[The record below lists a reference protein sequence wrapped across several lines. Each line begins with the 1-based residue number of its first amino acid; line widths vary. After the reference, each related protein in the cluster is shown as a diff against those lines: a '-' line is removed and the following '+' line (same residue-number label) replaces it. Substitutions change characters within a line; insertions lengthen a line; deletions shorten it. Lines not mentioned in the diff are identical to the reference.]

1 MLSRHR
7 DMFKLAVF
15 ECKSWFYPLQYKTT
29 NDFLSTHH
37 STPLFI
43 NFNKTCMFFIWLE
56 PCRLC
61 HIWELSKLQLILDP
75 SCYHRMCLPVASS
88 VINIGALCVM
98 HADAQ
103 VFEAWVLAK
112 KLWHVFHTA
121 ILKEQAL
128 SLLSPNTHQVQLS
141 FRKIGMA
148 CGNVLQVGIA
158 EFQHYFIF
166 LS

>member
-1 MLSRHR
+1 MLAVSH
-7 DMFKLAVF
+7 FWTPLFSKAHAVFLLNKCSAGTETCLKLAGF

-29 NDFLSTHH
+29 NEFLSTHH

-61 HIWELSKLQLILDP
+61 HIWELSKLKLILDP
-75 SCYHRMCLPVASS
+75 SCYHRVCLPVASS
-88 VINIGALCVM
+88 VINIGALRVM

-121 ILKEQAL
+121 ILK
-128 SLLSPNTHQVQLS
+128 
-141 FRKIGMA
+141 
-148 CGNVLQVGIA
+148 
-158 EFQHYFIF
+158 
-166 LS
+166 